1 MTTEMV
7 DRRQRRRPES
17 GDVDTV
23 EVAPT
28 STPARAI
35 ARVDLVPPSV
45 EARRKNA
52 ATERKLVAGVL
63 AALVVVVV
71 AALAIAML
79 AVAAESNLSAERTRS
94 QVLLNEQKQYT
105 ELSGVKAQLG
115 AYDGA
120 ELAALYSEAD
130 WARLMT
136 ELDTVLPDDIMIAS
150 EAIAVKGVSEGA
162 AKIETTGLD
171 APGVIEITFTATA
184 ATFDSPTPLLNAL
197 SKLTGYVS
205 ATVNAVAAE
214 GETGYVITGVVQLNA
229 EALGGTAR
237 VAVLDPEQIAALHDQ
252 LELAATTSPDA
263 GATAGTT
270 DTTKPGE

>member
-1 MTTEMV
+1 MTAEMV

-17 GDVDTV
+17 GDIDTV
-23 EVAPT
+23 EATPT
-28 STPARAI
+28 ITPARAI
-35 ARVDLVPPSV
+35 ARVDLVPPIV
-45 EARRKNA
+45 ETRRKNS
-52 ATERKLVAGVL
+52 ATERKLVAAVL

-79 AVAAESNLSAERTRS
+79 AIAAEINLSAERTRS
-94 QVLLNEQKQYT
+94 QTLLNDQKQYA

-120 ELAALYSEAD
+120 ELAALYSEAN

-136 ELDTVLPDDIMIAS
+136 ELDTVLPDDIVIATES
-150 EAIAVKGVSEGA
+150 IGVKGLSPNVSVVEA
-162 AKIETTGLD
+162 TGLD
-171 APGVIEITFTATA
+171 APGVIEIAFTANA

-197 SKLTGYVS
+197 SQLTGYVS
-205 ATVNAVAAE
+205 ATVDAVAAE
-214 GETGYVITGVVQLNA
+214 RDTGYIITGVVQLNT

-237 VAVLDPEQIAALHDQ
+237 VALLNPDQIAALHDQ
-252 LELAATTSPDA
+252 LELAATTTPAATTPD
-263 GATAGTT
+263 TT